1 MEEEKLKTLIVK
13 ITCLSVLLFLPSLW
27 RRWYKNSARV
37 IFLKGFLWQLAE
49 ERKTVRRRGI
59 MMSWVTILVIFF
71 WCRLYHY
78 FVGSVCKI
86 SSVPLCIHRS
96 YLPTHKLKLT
106 GFSAVI
112 FTYATSLYN
121 ALKLRNK
128 KYKQMLELFWRE
140 KFTNNSHLVPS
151 KFSSR

>member
-1 MEEEKLKTLIVK
+1 MKALVQELCQGDFLEGIFVAAGGREKNGEEERNNDELSHNSSHFLLVSSLSLFRWF
-13 ITCLSVLLFLPSLW
+13 CLQNIICS
-27 RRWYKNSARV
+27 
-37 IFLKGFLWQLAE
+37 
-49 ERKTVRRRGI
+49 T
-59 MMSWVTILVIFF
+59 
-71 WCRLYHY
+71 
-78 FVGSVCKI
+78 
-86 SSVPLCIHRS
+86 IHRS

-106 GFSAVI
+106 GFSTVI